1 MVAEPSPPDA
11 PREVRLEGFRLLAGV
26 LALGG
31 VLLAAIAAAFLLGRW
46 VERRSHPGSSAA
58 EGLSDVRPAPYL
70 DAEEG
75 LTHFDRVG
83 GPEQPR
89 EPAREIPQPGAG
101 AAEDRLA
108 PPAGEPPGEEG
119 AFYVQVFAGRDRSS
133 AEEIVGR
140 LQRGGYRV
148 RVVSEREGQDSLYKV
163 RVGGYPSNERARE
176 VMAELQRGG
185 FPGAWVSRSD

>member
-1 MVAEPSPPDA
+1 MVVDPQPPDA
-11 PREVRLEGFRLLAGV
+11 PRELRLEGFRLLAGV
-26 LALGG
+26 VGLGG

-46 VERRSHPGSSAA
+46 VERRSHPVSPAGD
-58 EGLSDVRPAPYL
+58 ELSQVRPAPYL

-83 GPEQPR
+83 GPDQPR
-89 EPAREIPQPGAG
+89 EPAREIPDAG
-101 AAEDRLA
+101 AATA
-108 PPAGEPPGEEG
+108 PPAAPAGELPGEEG

-133 AEEIVGR
+133 AEELVGR

-163 RVGGYPSNERARE
+163 RVGGYPSSERARE
-176 VMAELQRGG
+176 VMAELHRGG